1 MEALQA
7 FRLIRRITDFFKAYT
22 VTPNLPTEF
31 LQLQIKMIQSEYGA
45 DIKSMAKT
53 SSTTD
58 YTVYFM
64 GRGFGS
70 IYLMM
75 SVSNHAI

>member
-45 DIKSMAKT
+45 ELLYNRLHCLLYGT
-53 SSTTD
+53 
-58 YTVYFM
+58 
-64 GRGFGS
+64 R
-70 IYLMM
+70 LW
-75 SVSNHAI
+75 